1 MKRLINHIIR
11 LSGENRVAPKQ
22 AQKQLERAR
31 KDWFEVFRVTREDD
45 YSKGLKF
52 HMV

>member
-1 MKRLINHIIR
+1 MKRFINHIIR

-22 AQKQLERAR
+22 AQKWLERAG
-31 KDWFEVFRVTREDD
+31 KDWCEVFRVTREGD

-52 HMV
+52 LMV